1 MQELIC
7 LLMIIGMVGL
17 IFLQITNDPEIK
29 NNDDENNDIY
39 EADYIK
45 SSLVI
50 TYESDIPDKRER
62 IVELLILLNRVEE
75 TDSFLERYDHI
86 REYIFSMA

>member
-1 MQELIC
+1 MEALVC
-7 LLMIIGMVGL
+7 LLMIIGMMVL
-17 IFLQITNDPEIK
+17 ITLQITHGIEMDYNEDC
-29 NNDDENNDIY
+29 NNDND
-39 EADYIK
+39 ADYIQ

-62 IVELLILLNRVEE
+62 IVELLILLNRVGD
-75 TDSFLERYDHI
+75 TDSFLEKYDHI

>member
-1 MQELIC
+1 MEELIC
-7 LLMIIGMVGL
+7 LVMIIGMMSL
-17 IFLQITNDPEIK
+17 ILLQIKYDPGMNYNK
-29 NNDDENNDIY
+29 DYNNDY

-62 IVELLILLNRVEE
+62 IVELLILLNRIED

-86 REYIFSMA
+86 REYIFSMT

>member
-1 MQELIC
+1 MEELIC
-7 LLMIIGMVGL
+7 LLMIVGMIGL
-17 IFLQITNDPEIK
+17 ILLQAKHDPEMK
-29 NNDDENNDIY
+29 YNEDCNNNY

-62 IVELLILLNRVEE
+62 IVELLILLNRIEE

-86 REYIFSMA
+86 RDYIFSMT